1 MTEMEKT
8 NMAKA
13 NELKLYQREHFQKK
27 IETKLEPEIERE
39 ELKIKTTVNK
49 ILDKGIKS
57 FSKTIGADKVIAR
70 LEKAEDE
77 KREASRLAYTFFN
90 NKASSIVSYSKAK
103 DYKFDRDEKN
113 SISVKD
119 CISQLEKWAEKQ
131 AEQYAETTEQ
141 GKRLN
146 FLKTL
151 RDSCKDKV
159 KEATVSDELKA
170 TLDNLMKMVGVSW
183 ERKLPAL
190 PKPKK

>member
-1 MTEMEKT
+1 MSKNNEMQLWKRDHFECKID
-8 NMAKA
+8 
-13 NELKLYQREHFQKK
+13 KL
-27 IETKLEPEIERE
+27 LEPEIERE
-39 ELKIKTTVNK
+39 ELKNKAIINK

-57 FSKTIGADKVIAR
+57 FSKSIGADKVIAR

-103 DYKFDRDEKN
+103 EYKFDRDDKN
-113 SISVKD
+113 TISVKD

-190 PKPKK
+190 PRPKK

>member
-57 FSKTIGADKVIAR
+57 FSKSIGADKVIAR

-103 DYKFDRDEKN
+103 DTNLIEMKRIVSRSRIVLVCLKN
-113 SISVKD
+113 GQKNKQNNTLKQLNKVSV
-119 CISQLEKWAEKQ
+119 
-131 AEQYAETTEQ
+131 
-141 GKRLN
+141 
-146 FLKTL
+146 
-151 RDSCKDKV
+151 
-159 KEATVSDELKA
+159 
-170 TLDNLMKMVGVSW
+170 
-183 ERKLPAL
+183 
-190 PKPKK
+190 